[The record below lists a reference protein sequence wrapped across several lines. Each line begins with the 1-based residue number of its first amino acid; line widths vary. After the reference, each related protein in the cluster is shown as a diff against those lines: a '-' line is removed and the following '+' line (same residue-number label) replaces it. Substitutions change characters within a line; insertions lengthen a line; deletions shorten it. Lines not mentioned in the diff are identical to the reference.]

1 MCLLSLGGR
10 EEGEE
15 VITQCRSVTRGSG
28 ETLVTVYS
36 AHTATCD
43 HKEARN
49 TIDDF
54 IDSIA
59 SCYIIA
65 VTLSTLR

>member
-1 MCLLSLGGR
+1 MQVSHSGLRGR
-10 EEGEE
+10 
-15 VITQCRSVTRGSG
+15 
-28 ETLVTVYS
+28 LVTVYS

-54 IDSIA
+54 IDFIA
-59 SCYIIA
+59 SCYIII